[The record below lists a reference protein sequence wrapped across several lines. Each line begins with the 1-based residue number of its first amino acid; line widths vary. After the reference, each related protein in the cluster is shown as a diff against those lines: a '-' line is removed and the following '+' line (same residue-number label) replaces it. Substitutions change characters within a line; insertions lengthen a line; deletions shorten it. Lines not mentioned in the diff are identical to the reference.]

1 MRAPG
6 AAARPAGA
14 ARRPL
19 ARLAAAAA
27 LGACSGAC
35 DGAREEPAA
44 LAPSPVVE
52 RLGVHEGGVLA
63 LVALPDG
70 RVLSS
75 GADGVVRLWERAGTE
90 AARFDTPGA
99 TPVASLAAADSGHVV
114 LVPAGAGVLVW
125 DATTRAERTRLAGA
139 AEPSRVAIASDAGT
153 AVAAGADGGITV
165 WTLPDGSPTRRLRPH
180 AGRVVGLAVVGTGG
194 ARSLLTAGDDDRLC
208 ADMLDGRSP
217 RCVEVAGEGV
227 TVVAFSTDG
236 RRAASGN
243 RVGEVRL
250 WDAASGAA
258 LGTVNAHEG
267 EVTALAFTPDGRRVV
282 SGGADR
288 QATLIDVAADSVV
301 RRLLTTGS
309 YVSAVAATATD
320 GVLVGGDDGVV
331 ARWRP

>member
-1 MRAPG
+1 MLEAP
-6 AAARPAGA
+6 
-14 ARRPL
+14 
-19 ARLAAAAA
+19 
-27 LGACSGAC
+27 
-35 DGAREEPAA
+35 
-44 LAPSPVVE
+44 PVVE

-70 RVLSS
+70 QVLSS
-75 GADGVVRLWERAGTE
+75 GADGVVRLWERGDAE
-90 AARFDTPGA
+90 AARFDTPGG
-99 TPVASLAAADSGHVV
+99 TPVASLAAADSGRVV

-153 AVAAGADGGITV
+153 AVAVGADGGITV

-180 AGRVVGLAVVGTGG
+180 AGRIVGLAVVGTGG
-194 ARSLLTAGDDDRLC
+194 ARVLLSAGDDDRLC

-217 RCVEVAGEGV
+217 HCVDVAGEGV

-250 WDAASGAA
+250 WDASSGAA
-258 LGTVNAHEG
+258 LGTVNAHAG

-288 QATLIDVAADSVV
+288 QATLIEFGADSVV
-301 RRLLTTGS
+301 RRLLTTGR
-309 YVSAVAATATD
+309 YVSAVATTAID
-320 GVLVGGDDGVV
+320 GVLVGGDDGTVV
-331 ARWRP
+331 RWRP